1 MISKQY
7 YVIEQLLIASRE
19 TVSYKNTKV
28 YFPLPIP
35 MLLICILKQGFISV
49 LDVVSRI
56 RMSCLSAVLLINIR
70 DQPNKINRT
79 YPERL
84 RVCVVHKTAVYRLIK
99 IS

>member
-28 YFPLPIP
+28 YFPLPTP
-35 MLLICILKQGFISV
+35 MLLICILKQEGFISV
-49 LDVVSRI
+49 LDVSRI

-70 DQPNKINRT
+70 DQPKQNKSDLPRT
-79 YPERL
+79 L
-84 RVCVVHKTAVYRLIK
+84 TCVCGSQDFSVQANA
-99 IS
+99 